1 MANPKFI
8 HNYTDINNRPVHKE
22 PQDSSKTKTE
32 RAGYMSMEKRI
43 TSIMAAGQRL
53 DASRREQFHFGDD
66 NEVDL
71 NFNDHSIDPSLDIVD
86 IHSNVQQDQERILTK
101 VTKAQAKAQAKAKA
115 KEAIARAAEIAKSDD
130 NQEYIKAELLELGA
144 ENARDQLKILKE

>member
-66 NEVDL
+66 NEVDPT
-71 NFNDHSIDPSLDIVD
+71 FTDHSIDPSLDIVD

-101 VTKAQAKAQAKAKA
+101 AQAKAQAKLRAARKMDPAFIKA
-115 KEAIARAAEIAKSDD
+115 QKEAAEAEAEPAAVQTDPSPTSVE
-130 NQEYIKAELLELGA
+130 G
-144 ENARDQLKILKE
+144 